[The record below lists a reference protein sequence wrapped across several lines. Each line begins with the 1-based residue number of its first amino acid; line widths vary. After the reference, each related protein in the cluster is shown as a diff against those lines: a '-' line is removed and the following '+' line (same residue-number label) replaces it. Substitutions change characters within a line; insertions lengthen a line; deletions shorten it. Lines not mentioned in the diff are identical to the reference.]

1 MRKRNRN
8 RKPLSKTNQTVLASC
23 LIAGLLLPGSA
34 WAEDG
39 ANDATAPGGSAS
51 TLAATAPGGSA
62 SAPAATA
69 PEGSSSVHVSLPVL
83 VPLRE
88 ASEQLGAVVTYVP
101 ADRSVTVQWADR
113 FVRLSLEGGTVEV
126 GGQSTAL
133 SDKLTLGSDGRMY
146 LPLDAF
152 RQAFGIQADWSEKTG
167 VVTDAKET
175 GARAAIFMQELASG
189 RVQDAGAF
197 MDAQLA
203 AVLPLPQLAA
213 LPQQLAAAFG
223 APGRLDQ
230 VSVDDNGVHVNVK
243 LSYTSLLKIPFT
255 VEIRFNSNGEIDDL
269 YVPSAPETGY
279 VAPSY
284 DDPSAYT
291 EENVIVGEGQFALP
305 GTLTIPTSGDPA
317 AVAVLVH
324 GSGPE
329 DRDESIGAA
338 KTFRDLAVGL
348 AKEGIATIRYEKR
361 TREHSVQSATPD
373 LTVNEE
379 TIDDA
384 LLAAEKVRSD
394 PRFADKPVV
403 VIGHSQGA
411 MLVPRL
417 LNQDKDKA
425 VDAAVIM
432 AGPAGSLEDLM
443 LTQYENAVDRATKA
457 GQPDEVIAQLK
468 QQVEAW
474 KTMLGVIHNEAYTAD
489 NYPANLQLPNARWW
503 FDFRNYNGPE
513 IAKTQNVPLFIL
525 QGDNDVQVDASNLDG
540 WKSALTGRAN
550 VQYELYPKLNHL
562 FVPSDQPST
571 GAEYF
576 VPGNVPLQVSED
588 IASWI
593 EKLPQK

>member
-1 MRKRNRN
+1 MGKRKRT
-8 RKPLSKTNQTVLASC
+8 KVEKTSRTVLAGC
-23 LIAGLLLPGSA
+23 LMAGLLLPGAA
-34 WAEDG
+34 WAETG
-39 ANDATAPGGSAS
+39 AAAETQTAPA
-51 TLAATAPGGSA
+51 A
-62 SAPAATA
+62 SAPAS
-69 PEGSSSVHVSLPVL
+69 EGGSSAVGSLPAL

-88 ASEQLGAVVTYVP
+88 ASEQLGAVVIYKSS
-101 ADRSVTVQWADR
+101 DRSVSIQWAGR
-113 FVRLSLEGGTVEV
+113 LIRLSHEGITVEAE
-126 GGQSTAL
+126 GQQTAAL
-133 SDKLTLGSDGRMY
+133 SAKPTVGSEGRLY

-152 RQAFGIQADWSEKTG
+152 RQAFGIQADWSDKDGIEPG
-167 VVTDAKET
+167 ANET
-175 GARAAIFMQELASG
+175 AARAALFMRQLASG
-189 RVQDAGAF
+189 KVQDAGALL
-197 MDAQLA
+197 DSQLA
-203 AVLPLPQLAA
+203 AVLPPDKLAA
-213 LPQQLAAAFG
+213 LPQQIVSAFG
-223 APGRLDQ
+223 PPARLDR
-230 VSVDDNGVHVNVK
+230 VSVEDNGVHVNAK
-243 LSYTSLLKIPFT
+243 LSYTSKLKAPFAI
-255 VEIRFNSNGEIDDL
+255 EIRFNHDGEIDDL
-269 YVPSAPETGY
+269 YIPSTPEAGYAAPD
-279 VAPSY
+279 Y
-284 DDPSAYT
+284 DDPSAYA
-291 EENVIVGEGQFALP
+291 EEQVTVGEGTFALP
-305 GTLTIPTSGDPA
+305 GTLTIPASGEPS

-361 TREHSVQSATPD
+361 TREHTMQSATPD

-394 PRFADKPVV
+394 PRFAGKPVV

-425 VDAAVIM
+425 VDAAVLM
-432 AGPAGSLEDLM
+432 AGPAEPLEDLM
-443 LTQYENAVDRATKA
+443 LTQYENAVDRAVAA
-457 GQPDEVIAQLK
+457 GQPDEVVSQLK
-468 QQVEAW
+468 QQAEAW
-474 KTMLGVIHNEAYTAD
+474 KMTLGVIKNEAYTAD
-489 NYPANLQLPNARWW
+489 DYPANLRIPNARWW

-513 IAKTQNVPLFIL
+513 IARTQSVPLFIL
-525 QGDNDVQVDASNLDG
+525 QGANDVQVDASNLDG
-540 WKSALTGRAN
+540 WKSALAGRAD

-593 EKLPQK
+593 GKLPKK